1 MGWETRKGRG
11 RYYTRSHKVNGRVVR
26 EYVGVGLMG
35 ELAAAT
41 DERRRARAEAERA
54 ERKRQQAKAQGVV
67 DALRV
72 LGAATNELM
81 ARRLT
86 EIGYHNHRGQWR
98 RSRKP

>member
-11 RYYTRSHKVNGRVVR
+11 RYYTRSRRVNGRVVR

-41 DERRRARAEAERA
+41 DERRRAKLEVERA

-72 LGAATNELM
+72 LGAAADELI
-81 ARRLT
+81 AQRLT
-86 EIGYHNHRGQWR
+86 EAGYHYHKGEWR
-98 RSRKP
+98 RSRKS